1 MIYSLDRIITLDIL
15 ADEKFKMPD
24 SFNPTEFF
32 SEYYGVIVDEE
43 QTVEKVTIKVSS
55 AQANYLRSL
64 PMHYSQQEI
73 ERTNEFSI
81 FRIVNKPTYDFQ
93 QEILK
98 NGEDIEVLEP
108 LWLRNKITDKI
119 KGMWNKYNQKEDI

>member
-1 MIYSLDRIITLDIL
+1 MIYSLDRIHTLDIL
-15 ADEKFKMPD
+15 ANEKFKMPD
-24 SFNPTEFF
+24 SFNPTQFF

-43 QTVEKVTIKVSS
+43 QTIEKVTIKVSS

-73 ERTNEFSI
+73 ERTSEFSI
-81 FRIVNKPTYDFQ
+81 FQIVIKPTNDFL

-108 LWLRNKITDKI
+108 LWLRVTISDRIKEMYDK
-119 KGMWNKYNQKEDI
+119 YQKCILK